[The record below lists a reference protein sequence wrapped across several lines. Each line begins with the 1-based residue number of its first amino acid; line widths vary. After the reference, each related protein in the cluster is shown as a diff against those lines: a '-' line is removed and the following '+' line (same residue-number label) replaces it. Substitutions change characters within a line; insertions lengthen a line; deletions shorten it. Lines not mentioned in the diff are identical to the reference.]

1 MSDMDAGGHDTFAAA
16 LNGTDAPQIE
26 GTIEAG
32 DAGQVEGTGGS
43 PQPETPEPNPD
54 AVPQPGTAPDARQ
67 AQDRHDAMV
76 PSWRLREISEQRARE
91 QADFARATRELEDLR
106 QFKAQ
111 QEAERK
117 RQEEEKRLNEG
128 TLWEAPDPNA
138 FIDARLRHGAEQMLS
153 PVQQQMQQMHEQ
165 MRIQAAEFSHQM
177 ALQQHGQEK
186 VDAAYQRVQQA
197 IAAGDPTALQLQ
209 ARAANPRDRAFRDPT
224 GAILAWDRERHVL
237 NETKGDLDS
246 YAARI
251 REEARQAALQD
262 PEFRQQVIEAHR
274 QQATPVQTGVPG
286 RGAAPPNRTIPSLNR
301 QTSSRDATG
310 EGDVGDVFAQTIAER
325 GRRAG

>member
-1 MSDMDAGGHDTFAAA
+1 MSDMDAGSHDTFAAA

-32 DAGQVEGTGGS
+32 DAGQIEGSGGT
-43 PQPETPEPNPD
+43 PQPETPEPNPG
-54 AVPQPGTAPDARQ
+54 AAPQPGLAPDPRQ
-67 AQDRHDAMV
+67 VQERNEAMV

-91 QADFARATRELEDLR
+91 QADLARATRELEELR

-111 QEAERK
+111 QEADRK

-128 TLWEAPDPNA
+128 NLWEAQDPNA
-138 FIDARLRHGAEQMLS
+138 FIDARARHGAEQLLS
-153 PVQQQMQQMHEQ
+153 PVQQEVQA
-165 MRIQAAEFSHQM
+165 MREEMRQQAADFSHQM
-177 ALQQHGQEK
+177 ALQVHGQEK
-186 VDAAYQRVQQA
+186 VDAAYQRVAQA
-197 IAAGDPTALQLQ
+197 IAAGDPSALQLQ

-237 NETKGDLDS
+237 NETKGDLDA

-262 PEFRQQVIEAHR
+262 PEFQRQVIEAHR

-286 RGAAPPNRTIPSLNR
+286 RGAPPNRTIPSLNR